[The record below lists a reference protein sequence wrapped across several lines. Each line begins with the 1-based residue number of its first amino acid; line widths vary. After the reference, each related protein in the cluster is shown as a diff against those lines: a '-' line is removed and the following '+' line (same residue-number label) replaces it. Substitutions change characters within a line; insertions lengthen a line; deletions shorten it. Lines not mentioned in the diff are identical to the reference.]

1 MSKHEKTK
9 AKVADTRQRQN
20 IRYKELMVLLAQ
32 LGYRLEQIS
41 TSHVSVRFPGML
53 RPLVIVR
60 QNNGMVEDY
69 QVDQVRKELKRREL
83 I

>member
-1 MSKHEKTK
+1 MT
-9 AKVADTRQRQN
+9 DPRQRQN
-20 IRYKELMVLLAQ
+20 IRYKELMVLLSQ

-41 TSHVSVRFPGML
+41 TSHVSVRLPGMF

-60 QNNGMVEDY
+60 QSNGMVEDY
-69 QVDQVRKELKRREL
+69 QVDQVRKELKRRKL